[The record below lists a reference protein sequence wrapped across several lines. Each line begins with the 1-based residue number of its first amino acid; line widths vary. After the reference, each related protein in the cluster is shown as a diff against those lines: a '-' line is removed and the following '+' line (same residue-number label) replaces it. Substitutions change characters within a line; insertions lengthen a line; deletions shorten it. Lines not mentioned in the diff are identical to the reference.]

1 MIVNK
6 MKKNILWLILLLSF
20 VSFGQNKRV
29 TTTIDTTK
37 NKIGA
42 QFNLTLK
49 TTVDTLSNVVF
60 PEAKM
65 FGQLEVIRSYVV
77 DTVLKNN
84 QYELTKKYGLTQFD
98 SGKYFIPRLK
108 ININNKVFLS
118 DSIVVEVNNVSVD
131 TLKQKM
137 FDIKPI
143 IEVDTDYSNYWKW
156 FIILLLIAAI
166 AYLIY
171 YFKNKNKNQKAEEI
185 VFKTPIEKATTL
197 LKTLENKELWQKGEV
212 KEYYSELT
220 DIARNYIE
228 EAIEIPAME
237 CTTAELIMALRA
249 ASVKKKM
256 SLSQETL
263 ENLEKVLKQADL
275 VKFAKSKPLDFEI
288 SEDKN
293 KIEKTILTLDKSIPK
308 VEEEVDDS
316 AKWDEL
322 KKIENLKKKKRKNIK
337 LAIGSVALIAVL
349 ILAFMI
355 VIKGF
360 SYTKDTILGNDSKEL
375 LEGEWITSEYGN
387 PSVIIETPQVLKRID
402 LSKILPKAGMALIK
416 EMQSFSYGTIS
427 DDLYIMISTI
437 TFKKDNKIDLPKS
450 LENSLQVLESQG
462 AQNLL
467 VKQEGFDTKQG
478 IQGIKGYGT
487 FSKIDPIGRSSTN
500 YYYEIILFSQEGG
513 LQQILFFHKEG
524 DEYADE
530 ISERML
536 NSVELKKVENNG

>member
-1 MIVNK
+1 MVYK
-6 MKKNILWLILLLSF
+6 MKKNVFWLIMLLSF
-20 VSFGQNKRV
+20 VTFGQNKRV
-29 TTTIDTTK
+29 VTSIDTTK

-84 QYELTKKYGLTQFD
+84 HYELTKKYGLTQFD
-98 SGKYFIPRLK
+98 SGKYSIPRLK

-118 DSIVVEVNNVSVD
+118 DSIVVEVNNVAVD

-137 FDIKPI
+137 YDIKPI
-143 IEVDTDYSNYWKW
+143 IQVANDYSNYWKW
-156 FIILLLIAAI
+156 LIILLLLATI

-171 YFKNKNKNQKAEEI
+171 YFKNKNKNQKVEEI

-197 LKTLENKELWQKGEV
+197 LKTLENKELWQKGEI

-237 CTTAELIMALRA
+237 CTTAELILALRS

-322 KKIENLKKKKRKNIK
+322 KRIENLKKKRKKNIK
-337 LAIGSVALIAVL
+337 LAFGSVGVIAFLIVTL
-349 ILAFMI
+349 MI

-375 LEGEWITSEYGN
+375 LEGEWVSSEYGN

-402 LSKILPKAGMALIK
+402 LSKILPKEGMALIK
-416 EMQSFSYGTIS
+416 EMQSFGYGTIS

-437 TFKKDNKIDLPKS
+437 TFKKENKIDLPKS
-450 LENSLQVLESQG
+450 LENALQVLESQG

-487 FSKIDPIGRSSTN
+487 FSKIDAIGRSSTN